1 MLQFIKI
8 IRRAILRKPPSPQR
22 GRSLSPTLHYLLP
35 ITYYLL
41 LILFAPSVSAQNW
54 KLYKKN
60 DALDCRFF
68 ISDNLH
74 NVYIITS
81 KSEILKYGEDGSFEA
96 RYANLKLGKLGQLDA
111 MNPFKLLV
119 YYPDFQTVQLLDR
132 ELNSLG
138 SFNLLDLGIVRV
150 GAVAMADDGKIWI
163 YDTGTNKLMT
173 LTGNTRAQQAQSSV
187 VPFISSNPTQMIF
200 RNNALYVNIPDKGI
214 YVFDR
219 FGKFTKTLNIKNISY
234 FQVVDNQ
241 LLYNQGGKLF
251 SFQLQT
257 LKTTLMK
264 LPEGI
269 KGSEPMRLEK
279 NWLFVQQGKT
289 IFVHEDK

>member
-1 MLQFIKI
+1 MLQFIKT
-8 IRRAILRKPPSPQR
+8 IRVLIC
-22 GRSLSPTLHYLLP
+22 LLFLCAFTP
-35 ITYYLL
+35 
-41 LILFAPSVSAQNW
+41 PSVSAQNW
-54 KLYKKN
+54 KLYKRN

-68 ISDNLH
+68 VTDNLH

-96 RYANLKLGKLGQLDA
+96 RYANLKLGRIGMLDA

-138 SFNLLDLGIVRV
+138 SFNLLDLGMARV
-150 GAVAMADDGKIWI
+150 GAVAMADDGKIWV
-163 YDTGTNKLMT
+163 YDNGTNKLMT
-173 LTGNTRAQQAQSSV
+173 MTNATRAQPAQSGI
-187 VPFISSNPTQMIF
+187 VPFAGSNPVQMIF
-200 RNNALYVNIPDKGI
+200 RNNTLYANVPEKGI

-219 FGKFTKTLNIKNISY
+219 FGKYQKLLDIKNVTY

-241 LLYNQGGKLF
+241 LYYAQNGQMYIF
-251 SFQLQT
+251 NLQT
-257 LKTTLMK
+257 LKSSVMK
-264 LPEGI
+264 MPEGI
-269 KGSEPMRLEK
+269 RGNEPLRLEK

-289 IFVHEDK
+289 IIIHEDK

>member
-1 MLQFIKI
+1 MLQYTRIIK
-8 IRRAILRKPPSPQR
+8 LTVW
-22 GRSLSPTLHYLLP
+22 TLVYSFL
-35 ITYYLL
+35 IT
-41 LILFAPSVSAQNW
+41 LFTPSVSAQNW

-60 DALDCRFF
+60 GALDCRFF
-68 ISDNLH
+68 VSDNLH

-81 KSEILKYGEDGSFEA
+81 KNEILKYGEDGSFEA

-138 SFNLLDLGIVRV
+138 SFNLLDQGVTRV

-163 YDTGTNKLMT
+163 YDAGTNKLLT
-173 LTGNTRAQQAQSSV
+173 LTGNTRAQPVQSSV
-187 VPFISSNPTQMIF
+187 VPFLGSNPTQMIF
-200 RNNALYVNIPDKGI
+200 RNNTLYVNVPDKGI

-219 FGKFTKTLNIKNISY
+219 FGKFSKALNIKNVNY
-234 FQVVDNQ
+234 FQVVENQ
-241 LLYNQGGKLF
+241 LFYNQSGKMHTF
-251 SFQLQT
+251 NLQT
-257 LKTTLMK
+257 LKTNLMP
-264 LPEGI
+264 LPEGV
-269 KGSEPMRLEK
+269 KGTEPLRLEK

-289 IFVHEDK
+289 IFVYEDK